1 MKDTPEKNIPIG
13 QIGTDKM
20 AKVTKAKH
28 TGIFEVTTQGNGSFQ
43 NQRGSPEMSVGGN
56 GASCIMVDV
65 KGIVARQRGIVLH
78 WMTSQ
83 NGR

>member
-1 MKDTPEKNIPIG
+1 MKDTLEKNIPIG
-13 QIGTDKM
+13 QIGTDNM
-20 AKVTKAKH
+20 AKVTKAKD

-65 KGIVARQRGIVLH
+65 KGIGARQRGIVLH